1 MNNLLYYLNTIR
13 LRFTNILPVTE
24 TGIIS
29 QNQVKKEVWYN
40 WFERTRL
47 TFLVASFALFLG
59 VKSPWYSLPPEALE
73 AFDTNLRIASAGR
86 VIALLFA
93 LLAGAIAFQ
102 FIAVFNWVKHTS
114 RGAQLCAPTNVTH
127 TIENCYS
134 RGRTVRMLFWSGL
147 VVVLLFPY
155 LITTW
160 SPTVAFLSAAYYKQG
175 VEATHHVQR
184 NFPKIQS
191 QWKQNITLSQPEPIK
206 SIAYFSIEDSRF
218 FQMSSWDR
226 IWVEG
231 FGYSN
236 NFFAYI
242 GRGWSYAVAGLV
254 ISLMACYLGL
264 AEQSFNALITD
275 LAKFLPWAGV
285 AIALLTLSM
294 LLPNFIDRHLDTLYA
309 QGQYRPVVTISRI
322 LKTCYPPLQGDTEF
336 LRRMAEAGFYAN
348 RPDSDAIEF
357 VKGLESYRRKDFIRA
372 EDYFQNA
379 LAMQPQNFLVREY
392 LTTSILNQ
400 GVTYFNGPNSPTNHQ
415 TGLAIERFER
425 ALQIFPAHIEA
436 LYDLMLARAANGE
449 FDRSASAARQIIE
462 TQEYPQ
468 QSNLALLGQAYLHNS
483 WASYHDGKIEK
494 AWEQYRQ
501 SIDNKAWKE
510 SGEGQE

>member
-47 TFLVASFALFLG
+47 TFLVASFTLFLG

-93 LLAGAIAFQ
+93 LLAGAIALWF
-102 FIAVFNWVKHTS
+102 S
-114 RGAQLCAPTNVTH
+114 R
-127 TIENCYS
+127 S
-134 RGRTVRMLFWSGL
+134 RAARMLFWSGL
-147 VVVLLFPY
+147 VAVLLFPY
-155 LITTW
+155 FITTW

-191 QWKQNITLSQPEPIK
+191 QWKQNITLSQPDPLK
-206 SIAYFSIEDSRF
+206 SIASFSIKDSRF
-218 FQMSSWDR
+218 FQMSSWDL

-242 GRGWSYAVAGLV
+242 GRGWSATVAGLV
-254 ISLMACYLGL
+254 IGLMACYLGL
-264 AEQSFNALITD
+264 AERGFNALITD
-275 LAKFLPWAGV
+275 IAKFLPWAGV
-285 AIALLTLSM
+285 AIALLVVSM
-294 LLPNFIDRHLDTLYA
+294 LLPNFIDRHIDTLYA
-309 QGQYRPVVTISRI
+309 QGQYRPVVTLSKI

-336 LRRMAEAGFYAN
+336 LRREAEAGFYAN
-348 RPDSDAIEF
+348 QLDSDAIAF

-372 EDYFQNA
+372 EEYFQNA
-379 LAMQPQNFLVREY
+379 LATQPQNFLVREY

-449 FDRSASAARQIIE
+449 FDRSASVARQIIE

-501 SIDNKAWKE
+501 SIDNKAWKD
-510 SGEGQE
+510 SGEAQE

>member
-1 MNNLLYYLNTIR
+1 MKNLLHYLNTIVSIFASR
-13 LRFTNILPVTE
+13 LPVTE
-24 TGIIS
+24 PVINS
-29 QNQVKKEVWYN
+29 QSQGKKEVWYN
-40 WFERTRL
+40 LFERTRI

-59 VKSPWYSLPPEALE
+59 GKSPWYSLPPEALKT
-73 AFDTNLRIASAGR
+73 FDANLSIANTGR

-93 LLAGAIAFQ
+93 LLAGAIAF
-102 FIAVFNWVKHTS
+102 W
-114 RGAQLCAPTNVTH
+114 
-127 TIENCYS
+127 YS
-134 RGRTVRMLFWSGL
+134 RSRTARMLFWSGL
-147 VVVLLFPY
+147 VAVLLFPY
-155 LITTW
+155 FITTW

-175 VEATHHVQR
+175 VEATQHVQR
-184 NFPKIQS
+184 NFPRIQS
-191 QWKQNITLSQPEPIK
+191 QWKQNITLSQPDPIK
-206 SIAYFSIEDSRF
+206 SIAYFSIQDSRF

-226 IWVEG
+226 ILVEG

-242 GRGWSYAVAGLV
+242 GRGWSSTVAGLA
-254 ISLMACYLGL
+254 IGLIAFYLGL
-264 AEQSFNALITD
+264 ADRSFNALITD
-275 LAKFLPWAGV
+275 MGKFLPWAGL
-285 AIALLTLSM
+285 AIALLVLSM

-309 QGQYRPVVTISRI
+309 QGQYRPAIAISKI
-322 LKTCYPPLQGDTEF
+322 LKTWYPPLQGDTEF

-348 RPDSDAIEF
+348 QSKPDEIEF

-372 EDYFQNA
+372 EDHFQNA

-392 LTTSILNQ
+392 LTTTLLNQ
-400 GVTYFNGPNSPTNHQ
+400 GVTYFNGANSPTNHQ

-468 QSNLALLGQAYLHNS
+468 QSNLALLGQAYLHDS
-483 WASYHDGKIEK
+483 WASYHDGNVEK

-510 SGEGQE
+510 SGEAQE

>member
-1 MNNLLYYLNTIR
+1 MNNLLHYLNTILSILAGR
-13 LRFTNILPVTE
+13 LPVTE
-24 TGIIS
+24 PLINGQS
-29 QNQVKKEVWYN
+29 QVKKVVWYN

-47 TFLVASFALFLG
+47 TFLVAAFALFLG
-59 VKSPWYSLPPEALE
+59 VKSPWYSLPDEALKT
-73 AFDTNLRIASAGR
+73 FDTNLIIANLGR
-86 VIALLFA
+86 AIALLFA
-93 LLAGAIAFQ
+93 LLTGAIALWF
-102 FIAVFNWVKHTS
+102 S
-114 RGAQLCAPTNVTH
+114 R
-127 TIENCYS
+127 S
-134 RGRTVRMLFWSGL
+134 RAARMLFWSGL
-147 VVVLLFPY
+147 FVVLLFPY
-155 LITTW
+155 FITTW
-160 SPTVAFLSAAYYKQG
+160 SPTMAFLSAAYYKQG

-206 SIAYFSIEDSRF
+206 SIASFSIKDSRF
-218 FQMSSWDR
+218 FQMSSWDL

-242 GRGWSYAVAGLV
+242 GRGWSATVAGLV
-254 ISLMACYLGL
+254 IGLMAFYLGL
-264 AEQSFNALITD
+264 AERSFNALISD
-275 LAKFLPWAGV
+275 MSRFLPWAGV
-285 AIALLTLSM
+285 AIALVVVSM

-309 QGQYRPVVTISRI
+309 QGQYRPVVTISKI

-336 LRRMAEAGFYAN
+336 LRREAEAGFYAN
-348 RPDSDAIEF
+348 QPDPTAIEF

-372 EDYFQNA
+372 EEYFQNA
-379 LAMQPQNFLVREY
+379 LATQPHNFLVREY

-400 GVTYFNGPNSPTNHQ
+400 GVTYFNGANSPTNHQ

-449 FDRSASAARQIIE
+449 FDLSASVARQIIE

-483 WASYHDGKIEK
+483 WASYHDGNIEK

-501 SIDNKAWKE
+501 SIDNKAWKD
-510 SGEGQE
+510 SGEAQE

>member
-1 MNNLLYYLNTIR
+1 MNNLLHYLNTIR

-59 VKSPWYSLPPEALE
+59 VKSPWYSLPAEALE
-73 AFDTNLRIASAGR
+73 AFDTNLSIASAGR
-86 VIALLFA
+86 VITLLFA
-93 LLAGAIAFQ
+93 LLAGAIAF
-102 FIAVFNWVKHTS
+102 WLSH
-114 RGAQLCAPTNVTH
+114 
-127 TIENCYS
+127 
-134 RGRTVRMLFWSGL
+134 GRTTRMLFWSGL

-155 LITTW
+155 FITTW

-191 QWKQNITLSQPEPIK
+191 QWKQNITLSQPDPIK
-206 SIAYFSIEDSRF
+206 SIASFSIKDSRF

-264 AEQSFNALITD
+264 AEQSFNALTTD

-309 QGQYRPVVTISRI
+309 HGQYRPVITISKI

-336 LRRMAEAGFYAN
+336 LRREAEAGFYAN
-348 RPDSDAIEF
+348 RSEPDAIKF

-392 LTTSILNQ
+392 LATTLLNQ
-400 GVTYFNGPNSPTNHQ
+400 GVTYFNGANSPTNHQ

-449 FDRSASAARQIIE
+449 FERSASAARHIIE

-510 SGEGQE
+510 SGEAQE

>member
-1 MNNLLYYLNTIR
+1 MNNLLHYLNTILPIFAGR
-13 LRFTNILPVTE
+13 LPVTE
-24 TGIIS
+24 PVING
-29 QNQVKKEVWYN
+29 QPQVKKEVWYN

-59 VKSPWYSLPPEALE
+59 LKSPWYSLPLEALE
-73 AFDTNLRIASAGR
+73 TFSTNLSIANAGR

-93 LLAGAIAFQ
+93 LLAGAIAFW
-102 FIAVFNWVKHTS
+102 FS
-114 RGAQLCAPTNVTH
+114 R
-127 TIENCYS
+127 S
-134 RGRTVRMLFWSGL
+134 RAARMLFWSGL
-147 VVVLLFPY
+147 VAVLLFPY
-155 LITTW
+155 FITTW

-175 VEATHHVQR
+175 VEVTQHVQR

-191 QWKQNITLSQPEPIK
+191 QWKQNVTLSQPDPLK
-206 SIAYFSIEDSRF
+206 SIAYFSIRDSRF
-218 FQMSSWDR
+218 FQMSSWDQ
-226 IWVEG
+226 ILVEG

-242 GRGWSYAVAGLV
+242 GRGWSFTVAGLV
-254 ISLMACYLGL
+254 IGLMAFYLGL
-264 AEQSFNALITD
+264 AERGFSALITD
-275 LAKFLPWAGV
+275 MSRFLPWTGL
-285 AIALLTLSM
+285 AIALLILSM

-309 QGQYRPVVTISRI
+309 QGQYRPVITISKI
-322 LKTCYPPLQGDTEF
+322 LKTWYPPLQGDTEF

-348 RPDSDAIEF
+348 RPEPSAIEF

-392 LTTSILNQ
+392 LTTTVLNQ
-400 GVTYFNGPNSPTNHQ
+400 GVTYFNGANSPTNHQ
-415 TGLAIERFER
+415 TGLAVERFER

-449 FDRSASAARQIIE
+449 FARSASAAREIIE

-468 QSNLALLGQAYLHNS
+468 QSNLALLGQAYLHYS
-483 WASYHDGKIEK
+483 WASYHDGNIEQ

-510 SGEGQE
+510 SGEAQE